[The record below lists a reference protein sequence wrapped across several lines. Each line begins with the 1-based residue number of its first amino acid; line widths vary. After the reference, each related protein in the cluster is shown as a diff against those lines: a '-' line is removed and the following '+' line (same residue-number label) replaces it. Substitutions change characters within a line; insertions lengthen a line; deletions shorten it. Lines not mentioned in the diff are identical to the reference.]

1 MWIHHQGVVVH
12 VATRA
17 CDLIITSSIHYVRV
31 VKVIRL
37 DIVRISLVNFTISW
51 VSSLRCQRNV
61 SLPHMITLLE
71 NTFHRIR

>member
-1 MWIHHQGVVVH
+1 MWIHHQSVVVH
-12 VATRA
+12 VAARA

-51 VSSLRCQRNV
+51 VSSLWCQRNV
-61 SLPHMITLLE
+61 ALSHMITLLE
-71 NTFHRIR
+71 YAFHRIR